1 MSPIYYGL
9 KQAAISKVPEVTLV
23 FWIIKI
29 VATTLGETGGNSVTM
44 TLNWGFAGTA
54 FFFGLLV
61 VLVVEQILA
70 KKFHPFLYWAAA
82 SPGSTPEPTRAFSR
96 PANTWK
102 FSSGARV

>member
-1 MSPIYYGL
+1 M
-9 KQAAISKVPEVTLV
+9 SKVPEVTLV

-29 VATTLGETGGNSVTM
+29 AATTLGETGGDSVTV
-44 TLNWGFAGTA
+44 TLNWGYLAGTA

-61 VLVVEQILA
+61 VLVVAQILA

-96 PANTWK
+96 PANMSK
-102 FSSGARV
+102 FSNGAKV